1 MTTHY
6 KFSTIEEAVE
16 DIKNGRFVIVVDDED
31 RENEGDLIMA
41 AEKVTAADINFFV
54 THGRGMICVPMSKE
68 RLDKLELQPM
78 VQKNSALL
86 GTRFSVSVDVVKG
99 TTTGISAADRAKTIM
114 ALVDSKTKPDDLAR
128 PGHIFPIQAVDGGVL
143 ARAGHTEATVDLCRL
158 AGLAPL
164 GILCEIMDDDGSMAR
179 VPRLMK
185 LAEKFNLKIITI
197 QDLIAYRNANQKL
210 VHRMNSV
217 NLPTKLGDFQLY
229 LYRSEV
235 ADEHHLALVKGDVR
249 NTENVLV
256 RLHSSCLTG
265 DVFGSVRCDCGEQ
278 LNRAMELIEEEGC
291 GVVLYMG
298 QEGRGIGLVNKL
310 KAYEL
315 QEHGRDTVEANEE
328 LGFAADLRDY
338 GIGAQILRDLGL
350 SSIRLLTNNPSKV
363 IGLRGHGLDITE
375 RIPLQTVPT
384 NSNRAYLETKRDKMG
399 HILKLTGHNQEIR
412 RGAEK
417 H

>member
-54 THGRGMICVPMSKE
+54 THGRGLICVPMSKE

-86 GTRFSVSVDVVKG
+86 GTRFSVSVDVVQG
-99 TTTGISAADRAKTIM
+99 TTTGISAADRARTIK
-114 ALVDSKTKPDDLAR
+114 ALVDAKTKPDDLAR

>member
-1 MTTHY
+1 MAIHY

-16 DIKNGRFVIVVDDED
+16 DIRRGRFIIVVDDED

-41 AEKVTAADINFFV
+41 AEKVTADDINFFV
-54 THGRGMICVPMSKE
+54 THGRGLICVPMPQV
-68 RLDKLELQPM
+68 RLDELELQPM
-78 VQKNSALL
+78 VKKNSALL
-86 GTRFSVSVDVVKG
+86 GTRFSVSVDAVKG
-99 TTTGISAADRAKTIM
+99 TTTGISAQDRAKTIK
-114 ALVDSKTKPDDLAR
+114 ALVDANTKPDDLAR
-128 PGHIFPIQAVDGGVL
+128 PGHIFPIQAVNGGVL

-158 AGLAPL
+158 AKLAPV
-164 GILCEIMDDDGSMAR
+164 GILCEIMDDDGTMAR
-179 VPRLMK
+179 VPSLME
-185 LAEKFNLKIITI
+185 LAGKFDLKIITI
-197 QDLIAYRNANQKL
+197 QDLIVYRNTNQKL
-210 VHRMNSV
+210 VQRMNSV
-217 NLPTKLGDFQLY
+217 NLPTKIGDFQLY
-229 LYRSEV
+229 LYRSEI
-235 ADEHHLALVKGDVR
+235 ADEHHLALVKGDVA
-249 NTENVLV
+249 NTRNVLV

-278 LNRAMELIEEEGC
+278 LERAMELIEEEGC

-363 IGLRGHGLDITE
+363 IGLKGHGLDIVE
-375 RIPLQTVPT
+375 RVPLQTVPT
-384 NSNRAYLETKRDKMG
+384 ISNRAYLKTKRDKMG
-399 HILKLTGHNQEIR
+399 HILKLSGHKQEIR

>member
-54 THGRGMICVPMSKE
+54 THGRGLICVPMSKE

-86 GTRFSVSVDVVKG
+86 GKRFSVSVDVVKA

-179 VPRLMK
+179 VPRLME

-197 QDLIAYRNANQKL
+197 QDLIAYRNENQKL

-249 NTENVLV
+249 NTKNVLV

>member
-54 THGRGMICVPMSKE
+54 THGRGLICVPMSKE

-99 TTTGISAADRAKTIM
+99 TTTGISAEDRAKTIK

-197 QDLIAYRNANQKL
+197 QDLIAYRNENQKL

>member
-54 THGRGMICVPMSKE
+54 THGRGLICVPMSKE

-99 TTTGISAADRAKTIM
+99 TTTGISAEDRARTIM
-114 ALVDSKTKPDDLAR
+114 ALVDAKTKPDDLAR

-197 QDLIAYRNANQKL
+197 QDLIAYRNENQKL

-249 NTENVLV
+249 NTKNVLV

>member
-54 THGRGMICVPMSKE
+54 THGRGLICVPMSKE

-99 TTTGISAADRAKTIM
+99 TTTGISAEDRAKTIM
-114 ALVDSKTKPDDLAR
+114 ALVDTKTKPDDLAR

-197 QDLIAYRNANQKL
+197 QDLIAYRNENQKL

-249 NTENVLV
+249 NTKNVLV

>member
-1 MTTHY
+1 MTTDY

-54 THGRGMICVPMSKE
+54 THGRGLICVPMSKE

-99 TTTGISAADRAKTIM
+99 TTTGISAEDRAKTIM

-185 LAEKFNLKIITI
+185 LAEKFNLKIIMI
-197 QDLIAYRNANQKL
+197 QDLIAYRNENQKL

-249 NTENVLV
+249 NTKNVLV

>member
-1 MTTHY
+1 MATHY
-6 KFSTIEEAVE
+6 KFSTIEEAVK
-16 DIKNGRFVIVVDDED
+16 DIKSGRFVIVVDDED

-41 AEKVTAADINFFV
+41 AEKVTAAEINFFV
-54 THGRGMICVPMSKE
+54 THGRGLICVPMSKE

-78 VQKNSALL
+78 VKKNSALL

-99 TTTGISAADRAKTIM
+99 TTTGISAEDRAKTIK

-128 PGHIFPIQAVDGGVL
+128 PGHVFPIQAVDGGVL

-164 GILCEIMDDDGSMAR
+164 GILCEIMDDDGNMAR
-179 VPRLMK
+179 VPRLME

-217 NLPTKLGDFQLY
+217 NLPTKLGYFQLY

-278 LNRAMELIEEEGC
+278 LDQAMKLIEAEGC

-363 IGLRGHGLDITE
+363 IGLKGHGLDIVE
-375 RIPLQTVPT
+375 RVPLQTVPT
-384 NSNRAYLETKRDKMG
+384 SSNRAYLETKRDKMG